1 MALPSSGTITIND
14 IVTEFGGDAPHALS
28 EYYRGGSYVTSN
40 NTDVPTSGTIALSDF
55 YDASKGMT
63 GTNTA
68 NDSSTGSGATHT
80 FSSQSLGTADASRII
95 VVTVGMG
102 VNNANRTITG
112 VSVAGDNMT
121 LRVGAVGS
129 NTGIENF
136 RAEIWSV
143 ALASGTSGDVVVTL
157 SGTIGGNRGVAI
169 SVYSLTGGVVVAPSA
184 TATDYDNTTTAPQ
197 LSANVNTVS
206 AGYVIGVGTAF
217 KVGGTATWGGLTEA
231 IDMRTGNVVQTV
243 ANLAPTSTETPR
255 TITLDYT
262 TGTTGAQCV
271 AVASWFPS

>member
-55 YDASKGMT
+55 YGASKGMT

-68 NDSSTGSGATHT
+68 NDSSTSSATTYT
-80 FSSQSLGTADASRII
+80 FSSQSLGTADSSRII

-102 VNNANRTITG
+102 VNNANRTINS
-112 VSVAGDNMT
+112 VSVAGEAMS
-121 LRVGAVGS
+121 LRVGAVCDNS
-129 NTGIENF
+129 GIENF

-157 SGTIGGNRGVAI
+157 SGSIGSNRGVAI
-169 SVYSLTGGVVVAPSA
+169 SVYSLTGGVAVAPSA
-184 TATDYDNTTTAPQ
+184 TAPDSDDDSTTAQ
-197 LSANVNTVS
+197 LSGNVNTQT

-217 KVGGTATWGGLTEA
+217 KVSGTAAWGGLTEA

-243 ANLAPTSTETPR
+243 ANLAPASTSSPL

-262 TGTTGAQCV
+262 TGGYAQCV